1 MANQREIAAR
11 TRNRTVIGR
20 FYHEMWNRFD
30 KALISVLL
38 TEDVRFRGSLG
49 QSKNGHVELSEY
61 IDFVRRAFPDFTN
74 EIEEL
79 ISEGDK
85 AFARLT
91 YRGTHRG
98 EIFGIAPTGRRV
110 EYAGAAVFSFRGD
123 KIAEVWVLG
132 DISGLLSQLQNAAP
146 ACKAGVHS

>member
-1 MANQREIAAR
+1 MVNQSNTAGN
-11 TRNRTVIGR
+11 RNRELIER

-30 KALISVLL
+30 KGLIPVLL
-38 TEDVRFRGSLG
+38 TEDIQFRGSLG
-49 QSKNGHVELSEY
+49 QSKNGHDEFGEY
-61 IDFVRRAFPDFTN
+61 VDFVQRAFPDFTN
-74 EIEEL
+74 EIEEM

-98 EIFGIAPTGRRV
+98 ELFDIAATGRRIQ
-110 EYAGAAVFSFRGD
+110 YAGAAVFRFRGD

-132 DISGLLSQLQNAAP
+132 DIFGLMSQLQ
-146 ACKAGVHS
+146 SR

>member
-1 MANQREIAAR
+1 MANQSKTSAKD
-11 TRNRTVIGR
+11 RNRELIER
-20 FYHEMWNRFD
+20 FYREMWNRFD
-30 KALISVLL
+30 KSLIPILL

-49 QSKNGHVELSEY
+49 QNKIGHAEFADYV
-61 IDFVRRAFPDFTN
+61 DFIRRAFPDFTN
-74 EIEEL
+74 EIEEV

-98 EIFGIAPTGRRV
+98 ELFGIAATGKRV
-110 EYAGAAVFSFRGD
+110 QYAGAAVFRFRSD

-132 DISGLLSQLQNAAP
+132 DIYGLIFQLQRAAP
-146 ACKAGVHS
+146 RDVA

>member
-1 MANQREIAAR
+1 M
-11 TRNRTVIGR
+11 
-20 FYHEMWNRFD
+20 
-30 KALISVLL
+30 LL

-49 QSKNGHVELSEY
+49 QSKNGHAEFAEY
-61 IDFVRRAFPDFTN
+61 VDFVQRAFPDFTN
-74 EIEEL
+74 EIEEV

-98 EIFGIAPTGRRV
+98 EIFGIDPTGRRIQ
-110 EYAGAAVFSFRGD
+110 YAGAAVFSFRGD

-132 DISGLLSQLQNAAP
+132 DICGLMSQLQGVAP
-146 ACKAGVHS
+146 SDSA